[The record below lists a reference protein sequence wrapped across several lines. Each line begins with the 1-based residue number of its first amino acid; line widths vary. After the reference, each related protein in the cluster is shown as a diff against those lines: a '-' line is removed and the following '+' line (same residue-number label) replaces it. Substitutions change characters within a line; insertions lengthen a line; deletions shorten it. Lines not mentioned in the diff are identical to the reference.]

1 MLSPRCDLRF
11 ELLRSDG
18 RLIITYPECIYKYFE
33 GCVKINIAL
42 LLEFQWNKTE
52 IEEFDNKK
60 RAILWPFLM
69 KVED

>member
-1 MLSPRCDLRF
+1 MEPISSASKADTMLSPRCDLRF

-42 LLEFQWNKTE
+42 LLEFLWNKAA
-52 IEEFDNKK
+52 INKTSK
-60 RAILWPFLM
+60 
-69 KVED
+69 